1 MSGVVFM
8 ARRMVKAVRLDCR
21 QCKLLFNVCSRAKG
35 PMNELNNT
43 RKLGQKRVSAVSL
56 GCMSLS
62 HGYGNVANDKDAGK
76 FLNSALDLGYTMLD
90 TAAVYGYGH
99 NETMIGKHSGKR
111 RQEFFLASKCGIGQ
125 TPDSQPSVNGRP
137 EHLRQTCEASLQRL
151 QTDHIDLYYLHRRDF
166 KVPIEESIGALSDLQ
181 REGKIGAVGVSE
193 IGAEDLRKA
202 HAEHP
207 ISAVQSEYSLWT
219 RNPELAV
226 LQASQDIGAAF
237 IAFSPLARAFLS
249 NKLHAPSLLAADDL
263 RQSMPR
269 FDPANYAA
277 NLALLPEY
285 VRLAERQGCTPAQL
299 ALAWVVAQSEH
310 IIAIPGTQS
319 LDHLQE
325 NIGANEVILERQI
338 AVELD
343 ALINQHTVTGQ
354 RYSEKAQAT
363 VTTEQFEV

>member
-1 MSGVVFM
+1 MLAWSQSN
-8 ARRMVKAVRLDCR
+8 A
-21 QCKLLFNVCSRAKG
+21 LFNVCQRVKD
-35 PMNELNNT
+35 PMNQSNNS
-43 RKLGQKRVSAVSL
+43 RKLGQKLVSAVSL

-62 HGYGNVANDKDAGK
+62 HGYGNVASDTAADK
-76 FLNSALDLGYTMLD
+76 FLNSALDMGYTMLD

-99 NETMIGKHSGKR
+99 NETMIGKHIGQR
-111 RQEFFLASKCGIGQ
+111 RQEFFLSSKCGFGQ
-125 TPDSQPSVNGRP
+125 APDSQPSINGRP